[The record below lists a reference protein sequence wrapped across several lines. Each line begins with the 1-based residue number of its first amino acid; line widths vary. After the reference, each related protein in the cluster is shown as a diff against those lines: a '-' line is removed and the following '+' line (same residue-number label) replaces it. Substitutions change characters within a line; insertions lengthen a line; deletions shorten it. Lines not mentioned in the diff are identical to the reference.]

1 MTLPIELVGIL
12 ACVGVF
18 FIAGFLLW
26 LLPQVWYRIKHS
38 KYRSTF
44 EELKLVH
51 LKEIQELKVTKL
63 ETELSIEKSRADAIN
78 LQLEDTLQKL
88 VSRI

>member
-1 MTLPIELVGIL
+1 MTLPIELVGTL

-44 EELKLVH
+44 EELELVH
-51 LKEIQELKVTKL
+51 LKEIQELKVAKL